1 MRAREWCLLCVAVAL
16 SPLAAAQNADAVRG
30 GWMADVGGVRHIYM
44 LTVRDGVVTGTY
56 CTECSNPDTLALI
69 DNGVL
74 EADGA
79 RFDVHNPGPTA
90 YTDTVT
96 ARLVN
101 GELTIKRQR
110 KGSSA
115 APTTMT
121 LHRSTTEGPA
131 PPPAPAGPAP
141 ARAAYV
147 PPGAAEALSPAKV
160 AGLWLWGAP
169 GPDKQHFM
177 FKQAGSQLFGL
188 ACGPCDDPNHMAP
201 LDRISIDGTTLR
213 FSIVHE
219 NNARAFYDK
228 GPFSNN
234 VRAQIAK
241 HEMHMWVVASYQPAD
256 STPGEITMF
265 GPITKY

>member
-1 MRAREWCLLCVAVAL
+1 MGARHWCLLGVAL
-16 SPLAAAQNADAVRG
+16 TLPALASAQTADAIRG
-30 GWMADVGGVRHIYM
+30 GWLADGGGVRHIYM
-44 LTVRDGVVTGTY
+44 LTVRDSVVTGTY
-56 CTECSNPDTLALI
+56 CTDCSNPDTLAFI
-69 DNGVL
+69 QNGVL
-74 EADGA
+74 AADGA
-79 RFDVHNPGPTA
+79 RFEVYNPGPA
-90 YTDTVT
+90 PHTDTVT
-96 ARLVN
+96 ARLAN
-101 GELTIKRQR
+101 GELNVTRQR

-121 LHRSTTEGPA
+121 LHRSTTALPA

-147 PPGAAEALSPAKV
+147 PPGPPETLSPAKV
-160 AGLWLWGAP
+160 VGLWLFGTA

-177 FKQAGSQLFGL
+177 FKQVGSELLGL

-219 NNARAFYDK
+219 NNALKFYDK
-228 GPFSNN
+228 GPFSNV
-234 VRAQIAK
+234 VRASVAK
-241 HEMHMWVVASYQPAD
+241 HEMHMWVVASYQPPD
-256 STPGEITMF
+256 TTPGEITMF